1 MDDDGFV
8 LNFAPA
14 PAPATAARNV
24 SKVAKELNVK
34 GGWRAKRMAAKKL
47 VHTEKK
53 QAAAAKAPVTKEAA
67 PKPDSTA
74 QDASKKRSSAAA
86 FGKTPDNSFKK
97 PKVTSSGA
105 KSQVVSSLF
114 TSNPELPESAP
125 PALVRPA
132 PAVPV
137 PAPLPTFTAT
147 TFEGCGLEPVLCSH
161 LAAKL
166 SVTRP
171 TPIQRASLPHLLQ
184 LNERDTV
191 LQAQTGSGKTLSFL
205 LPIVHRLIRAE
216 TEFTDYNSPL
226 SRSLG
231 TLAIILAPTRELAK
245 QIESVLNQLL
255 RYRNTVGEKG
265 KEGSEEAAPTESDGV
280 STKHKH
286 WIVPGIVIGG
296 EKKQSEK
303 ARLRKGV
310 NILVSTPGRLLD
322 HLKTTQSFEV
332 GNLRWLVLDEAD
344 RLLELGFE
352 ETLRDI
358 LKILQERRTQAAK
371 ARQRVVVK
379 AWPAGR
385 QTILCSATIQ
395 EGIQKL
401 AQETLEDPAFIK
413 AEKDDKK
420 KAEKGK
426 KKGKEGE
433 VASSEDVRAVD
444 KDGTNGKDVDD
455 DTAGDDEAETAVED
469 GDGKKGG
476 KNDVSKSSS
485 EARHSVPSQLKQ
497 SYVVC
502 PAKLRLVTLTALL
515 RTLAKPTRPCKIIL
529 FVSTTDS
536 VDFHYHVLANGH
548 KAPARREKEDEGS
561 DEEGEEGE
569 GKESGEGEG
578 EGEGGE
584 KRREKKETPKGGELA
599 PLDKGTLQTGAE
611 TPMLPGA
618 VLFKLH
624 GSLPQAARAAAYE
637 RFCSTKR
644 PAILVCTDVAA
655 RGLDLPDVT
664 DIIQYD
670 PPAEVTDYVHR
681 IGRTARLGREGRA
694 ILFLLPSEM
703 EYLVVLRDQA
713 LQVEEMKAEK
723 VLLEL
728 AESKSAAAGNGTV
741 AKMRRDQKKKEF
753 EKALMDVQM
762 EFERFILAD
771 LQNVELS
778 QKAFTSYVRAYATHV
793 AAERHIF
800 HVKKLHL
807 GHIAKSFALRETP
820 TDLALASLAKKK
832 ENEEDRKKKAPPPDA
847 KSKPGAGTYKRKA
860 AQLVSSA
867 SEFGDGDVK
876 ALYAKRVKRK

>member
-1 MDDDGFV
+1 MEDDGFV
-8 LNFAPA
+8 LNFAAA
-14 PAPATAARNV
+14 PAAPAATSNV
-24 SKVAKELNVK
+24 STVAKSLNVK
-34 GGWRAKRMAAKKL
+34 GGWRAKRQAAKKIIKTKAKEL
-47 VHTEKK
+47 
-53 QAAAAKAPVTKEAA
+53 AATAPPPAANKTAPASDA
-67 PKPDSTA
+67 
-74 QDASKKRSSAAA
+74 ASKKRSSAAA
-86 FGKTPDNSFKK
+86 FGKTLDASAKK
-97 PKVTSSGA
+97 SKPASGA

-114 TSNPELPESAP
+114 TSNPELPETTAP
-125 PALVRPA
+125 PPTEPIPEVPA
-132 PAVPV
+132 

-147 TFEGCGLEPVLCSH
+147 TFEGCGLEPVLCAH
-161 LAAKL
+161 LSAKL
-166 SVTRP
+166 KVTRP

-184 LNERDTV
+184 FAERDTV

-216 TEFTDYNSPL
+216 EQYQHHNVSPL

-245 QIESVLNQLL
+245 QIETVLNQLL
-255 RYRNTVGEKG
+255 AYRNTLAAQAEKG
-265 KEGSEEAAPTESDGV
+265 AETPST
-280 STKHKH
+280 TKHKH

-344 RLLELGFE
+344 RLLDLGFE

-358 LKILQERRTQAAK
+358 LKILQERKDAATK
-371 ARQRVVVK
+371 GRRRIMVK
-379 AWPAGR
+379 SWPAGR

-395 EGIQKL
+395 QGIQKL
-401 AQETLEDPAFIK
+401 AEETLDDPAFIK
-413 AEKDDKK
+413 AETKD
-420 KAEKGK
+420 K
-426 KKGKEGE
+426 KKGKEMKEVKDKAADVDGE
-433 VASSEDVRAVD
+433 TAESAETIADDDAKKKTDEDVE
-444 KDGTNGKDVDD
+444 KT
-455 DTAGDDEAETAVED
+455 EQ
-469 GDGKKGG
+469 
-476 KNDVSKSSS
+476 
-485 EARHSVPSQLKQ
+485 RHSVPTQLKQ
-497 SYVVC
+497 SYIVC
-502 PAKLRLVTLTALL
+502 PAKLRLVTLVGLL
-515 RTLAKPTRPCKIIL
+515 RNLAKPGRQSKIIL

-536 VDFHYHVLANGH
+536 VDFHFHVLANGY
-548 KAPARREKEDEGS
+548 KAPARHAEDEEEEKDGNE
-561 DEEGEEGE
+561 DEEEAEGEEVDGE
-569 GKESGEGEG
+569 
-578 EGEGGE
+578 
-584 KRREKKETPKGGELA
+584 EKKKKKRETPKGGELA
-599 PLDKGTLQTGAE
+599 PADKSLLQTGAE
-611 TPMLPGA
+611 TPTLPGA
-618 VLFKLH
+618 LLFKLH
-624 GSLPQAARAAAYE
+624 GSLPQSARAAAYE
-637 RFCSTKR
+637 KFCSTKQ
-644 PAILVCTDVAA
+644 PSILICTDVAA

-670 PPAEVTDYVHR
+670 PPADVKDYVHR

-713 LQVEEMKAEK
+713 LKVEEMKADD
-723 VLLEL
+723 VLKEL
-728 AESKSAAAGNGTV
+728 AESKVKEGEGAEGGGGKV
-741 AKMRRDQKKKEF
+741 GKMRRDQKKKVF

-762 EFERFILAD
+762 EFERFVLAD

-778 QKAFTSYVRAYATHV
+778 QKAFTSHIRAYATHG
-793 AAERHIF
+793 ASERHIF

-807 GHIAKSFALRETP
+807 GHIAKSFALREAP

-860 AQLVSSA
+860 AMLVSSA

-876 ALYAKRVKRK
+876 SMQIKRFKRK